1 MADILNVVVDLSHHN
16 RVADFNAVTADGIVG
31 IIHKATQ
38 GFRFTDPKYQD
49 RRSRALEVG
58 LLWGAYHFGVGGD
71 GVAQAERFLSV
82 VTPGPQDLLVL
93 DFEDNPTGSSM
104 TLDDAEEFVDHIHSV
119 TGRWLGFYYRDKFN
133 GNLATLQQ
141 LWGTGS

>member
-58 LLWGAYHFGVGGD
+58 LLWGAYHFGVGG
-71 GVAQAERFLSV
+71 E
-82 VTPGPQDLLVL
+82 
-93 DFEDNPTGSSM
+93 GSSLACVRP
-104 TLDDAEEFVDHIHSV
+104 TKREQCRSTAQGWRRCEDSPPPRHADSLAPVYRPERSLRLRAG
-119 TGRWLGFYYRDKFN
+119 GRPR
-133 GNLATLQQ
+133 LAT
-141 LWGTGS
+141 TPPSR